1 MYFIIYMSEKVNL
14 IIGTD
19 TQINKEDNKYK
30 DYIMNQNISLL
41 EENKNLTL
49 ELKAAENRIEELEEE
64 SDKDSLVSRKLK
76 QHVQN
81 FYTVSEIYKD
91 ILDQYKIFTD
101 KELEKYDRNLLIR
114 KYKTNPFIRSKMML
128 NFVIFIVYNTFIYYF
143 GSSYLAALNI
153 IIVALYVY
161 FIGNID
167 DSSNR
172 QVELEKKFHDNLTE
186 LVKYR
191 ESRKAELD
199 ELSDTIDII
208 GNFMDNAI

>member
-1 MYFIIYMSEKVNL
+1 MSEKVNL